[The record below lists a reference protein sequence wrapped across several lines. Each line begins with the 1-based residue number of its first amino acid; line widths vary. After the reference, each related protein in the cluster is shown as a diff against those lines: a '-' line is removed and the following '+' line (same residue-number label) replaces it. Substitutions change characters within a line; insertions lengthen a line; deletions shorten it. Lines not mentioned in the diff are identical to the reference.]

1 MKESRIKLIS
11 ASLLGLA
18 SSTNTFAAENINL
31 DDIVVVASRIPQSR
45 ESVIGDVTIINRDEI
60 EHAGQSTLV
69 ELLQSQPGVEVT
81 SNGGA
86 GALSNVYLRGS
97 GANQIVLLLDGI
109 RVNSVTAGTT
119 YFGNIPLSQIDHIE
133 ILRGPASS
141 LYGQDAIGG
150 VIQIFTKRGDGTTH
164 FNASIGYGSYN
175 TKKAEAGLSG
185 GVENLRFSLNV
196 SSHDTDGF
204 SAKRVKS
211 GMQSDNDG
219 YRNLSVNTAIS
230 YAVAKDHEVG
240 IQLFNSD
247 GRAKYDSSNSFSN
260 YVDLTQTSIGIFIKN
275 KFTNNWDSTLKISE
289 GIDKNY
295 DYSPSATEIKSKQR
309 QYSWQNDFTL
319 PVGTLTILADRLEQ
333 DLTSNQ
339 NYQNTQR
346 STNGLFI
353 GYLATINN
361 HSVQAN
367 YRKDDNSQ
375 FGMHETGSIGYGY
388 QLNSNWRTT
397 ASYGTAFK
405 APTFNDV
412 FAPVGWGAN
421 PDLKPEESKNIEASL
436 RYADNVTNLS
446 LTMYRNEI
454 KNLIAYKYPSM
465 VNINQAEIK
474 GLTITASEV
483 WDSWLLKGNIDIQSP
498 KDSNTDNLLPLR
510 ANRHGSLNLTRES
523 GDWRYSAEILGT
535 SERYQDPEN
544 KFHLAGYAIVNFIS
558 NYKINN
564 EWSVQGR
571 LNNLLDKQYTLTTSA
586 WTYGANDPAYNTPGA
601 NLFVSLVWLSK

>member
-18 SSTNTFAAENINL
+18 FSTNTFAAENINL

-260 YVDLTQTSIGIFIKN
+260 YVDLTQSSIGIFIKN

-346 STNGLFI
+346 STNGLFV
-353 GYLATINN
+353 GYLATIKN

-454 KNLIAYKYPSM
+454 KNLIAYKTPSM

-523 GDWRYSAEILGT
+523 GDWRYSAEILGA
-535 SERYQDPEN
+535 SERYQDPAN

-586 WTYGANDPAYNTPGA
+586 STYGANDPAYNTPGA
-601 NLFVSLVWLSK
+601 NLFISLVWLAK

>member
-1 MKESRIKLIS
+1 MKKSRIKPIS
-11 ASLLGLA
+11 ASLLGLVF
-18 SSTNTFAAENINL
+18 STNTFAAGNIIL
-31 DDIVVVASRIPQSR
+31 DDIVVVASRTPQSR
-45 ESVIGDVTIINRDEI
+45 ESVIGDVTFINRDEI
-60 EHAGQSTLV
+60 EHAGPSTLV

-97 GANQIVLLLDGI
+97 GANQIVVLLDGI

-150 VIQIFTKRGDGTTH
+150 VIQIFTKRGDGTTN

-185 GVENLRFSLNV
+185 GVENLKFSLNV
-196 SSHDTDGF
+196 SSYDTDGF

-211 GMQSDNDG
+211 GIQSDNDG
-219 YRNLSVNTAIS
+219 YRNLSVNAAIS

-295 DYSPSATEIKSKQR
+295 DYSPSATKIKSIQR
-309 QYSWQNDFTL
+309 QYSWQNDLTL

-333 DLTSNQ
+333 DLASNQ

-346 STNGLFI
+346 STNGLFA

-361 HSVQAN
+361 HSIQTI

-375 FGMHETGSIGYGY
+375 FGIHETGSIGYGY

-412 FAPVGWGAN
+412 FAPPGWGAN
-421 PDLKPEESKNIEASL
+421 PNLKPEESKNIEASL

-454 KNLIAYKYPSM
+454 KNLIAYEYPSM

-523 GDWRYSAEILGT
+523 GDWRYAAEILGA
-535 SERYQDPEN
+535 SERYQDPAN

-558 NYKINN
+558 NYKINSN
-564 EWSVQGR
+564 WSIQGR

-601 NLFVSLVWLSK
+601 NLFVSLAWLSK

>member
-1 MKESRIKLIS
+1 MKKSTI
-11 ASLLGLA
+11 ASLIGLA
-18 SSTNTFAAENINL
+18 FSTNIFATEDINL
-31 DDIVVVASRIPQSR
+31 DNVVVTAARIPQTR

-309 QYSWQNDFTL
+309 QYSWQNDFIL